1 MPTKRSAA
9 QAAIQGGRAAVL
21 VLWQG
26 GTVTF
31 AVTVSERRHCWP
43 IRTRRPRPAL
53 VLRLPGPCRHAVGVR
68 WQVDE
73 TYLKVAGRWRFVPRH
88 RPVRPGHRRVRLPAA
103 RCQGCSSVLR
113 TRRRRERLAA
123 ERGRERPGP
132 DVSGGASGAAPG
144 RLAPH
149 RSVRQHHIEADH
161 GRLKARLGPM
171 RGLRQDR
178 SAAVIIAGHAFVHNV
193 RRGHDELAVEEPRNR
208 RLAVAFDELALTI

>member
-26 GTVTF
+26 GTVTL

-43 IRTRRPRPAL
+43 IRTRRPPPAV

-88 RPVRPGHRRVRLPAA
+88 RPVRPGHRRIRLPAA

-149 RSVRQHHIEADH
+149 RSVRQPPHRGRSWQVEGATWPHARAQAGPQRSRHH
-161 GRLKARLGPM
+161 RRARVCP
-171 RGLRQDR
+171 QR
-178 SAAVIIAGHAFVHNV
+178 SPRALQAGGGGA
-193 RRGHDELAVEEPRNR
+193 
-208 RLAVAFDELALTI
+208 